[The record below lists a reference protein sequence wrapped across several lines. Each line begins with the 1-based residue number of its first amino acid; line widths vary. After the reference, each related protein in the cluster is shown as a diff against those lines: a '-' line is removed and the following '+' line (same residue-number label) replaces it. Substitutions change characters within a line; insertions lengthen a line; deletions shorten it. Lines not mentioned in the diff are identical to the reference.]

1 MTFRF
6 KASALV
12 VAVLCLFASCMSDSD
27 YSTTTYDDAAIT
39 AFSLGT
45 ITVQK
50 HTLSSTGADSTYTTT
65 YTGSKTP
72 MYIDNIGID
81 GVGQIYNPDSLPA
94 GSQVKKILLS
104 ITTKNSGT
112 LYLRSLDEKDT
123 TYYYHSSTDSV
134 AFVDSLG
141 NSVKRRFRVASTSN
155 KNYRDYTVDVRVHKE
170 EVDSIT
176 WNSLGEVMEGM
187 TSMRG
192 VVVYTKLFVIGD
204 INGTKTLLASD
215 DGQKWTN
222 VEDVPT
228 LDADATIASDNHLLY
243 LYTGGKLHRA
253 NVYEYILSN
262 DPDKKLEWLDELPLL
277 DNKAILGGSFRS
289 ELYAY
294 DADGALCVSTDKG
307 ETWKK
312 DSIARYED
320 TSRLPA
326 SDYTLS
332 QVTVETNDDVE
343 RVAFI
348 GNFAETN
355 TTDTIAC
362 VWNKL
367 IDKDEPQ
374 GWYEVTHNR
383 FVGTRVLPRLKNLS
397 VVRYYQF
404 LLAIGGEPIYGSAG
418 LKPYSKIYVS
428 KDRGLTWDVPSGLRV
443 PSDIDTSKP
452 LIILAS
458 DQTGYFYLV
467 QEETGKVWRGKVN
480 QATWDQNDYVIIK

>member
-39 AFSLGT
+39 ALTLGT

-50 HTLSSTGADSTYTTT
+50 HTLSSKGEDSTYTTT

-72 MYIDNIGID
+72 MYIDNVGTD
-81 GVGQIYNPDSLPA
+81 GVGLIYNPDSLPA
-94 GSQVKKILLS
+94 GSQVKNILLT
-104 ITTKNSGT
+104 ITTKNSGA
-112 LYLRSLDEKDT
+112 LYLRKIDQTDT
-123 TYYYHSSTDSV
+123 LYYYYSSTDSV

-141 NSVKRRFRVASTSN
+141 NSVKRRFRVASTSGT
-155 KNYRDYTVDVRVHKE
+155 NYRDYIVDVRVHKE
-170 EVDSIT
+170 AADSFT
-176 WNSLGEVMEGM
+176 WKALGQQLPAM

-192 VVVYTKLFVIGD
+192 VVVYTQLFVIGD
-204 INGTKTLLASD
+204 INGTRTLLTSA
-215 DGQKWTN
+215 DGETWTA
-222 VEDVPT
+222 VPDTPT
-228 LDADATIASDNHLLY
+228 LGADATIASDNLVLY
-243 LYTGGKLHRA
+243 LYTEGKLYRA
-253 NVYEYILSN
+253 NVYSYVTSTGEN
-262 DPDKKLEWLDELPLL
+262 KKWEWAKEIPQLDY
-277 DNKAILGGSFRS
+277 KAVLGGCIQD

-294 DADGALCVSTDKG
+294 DAEGKLCVSTDLG
-307 ETWKK
+307 QTWKK
-312 DSIARYED
+312 DSIAPYEN

-332 QVTVETNDDVE
+332 QVVVQTNDDVN

-355 TTDTIAC
+355 TTDTVAC

-383 FVGTRVLPRLKNLS
+383 FVGTRVLPRLENLS
-397 VVRYYQF
+397 VVRYYQY
-404 LLAIGGEPIYGSAG
+404 LLAIGGKPLYGNAG
-418 LKPYSKIYVS
+418 LKPYSKIYMS
-428 KDRGLTWDVPSGLRV
+428 EDQGLTWNVPTGLSV

-467 QEETGKVWRGKVN
+467 QEETGKVWRCKVN
-480 QATWDQNDYVIIK
+480 QATWDQNSYVIK